1 MKDNVMPE
9 EAVFWFKSLGP
20 KLLSLGKLLLI
31 ALLILLVGRKLI
43 KWLGR
48 LLERSFE
55 RANMEPAVAKFLIT
69 VVHVL
74 LNILLFVLIA
84 GILGLETSSLVA
96 LVGSAGLTVG
106 LALQGS
112 LSNFAG
118 GVLILLTRPFRLGDY
133 IIAGTNEGTV
143 TAVDIFY
150 TRLLTIDNRL
160 VVIPNGTLSNSSI
173 INVTCEP
180 VRRLDLF
187 IPVDYSENI
196 KKAKDILS
204 RLAYGDERVLKDRD
218 IDIFVNSFEASSV
231 TLGVR
236 MWVEKENY
244 WLLKW
249 DMLERIKETFDQE
262 KIAIPFDQLDINIRN
277 SNN

>member
-1 MKDNVMPE
+1 MKDNVIPE

-31 ALLILLVGRKLI
+31 ALIVLLVGRKLI

-69 VVHVL
+69 VVNVL
-74 LNILLFVLIA
+74 LNILLIVLIA

-173 INVTCEP
+173 INVTSEP